1 MTPVE
6 SRAVNP
12 ESEITNRQSENSLNR
27 YRKIILAHWDLINH
41 LCHRRFGAS
50 ALAEEAAL
58 FVINRL
64 EADDWKR
71 VRGFRQKASFSTYLS
86 SITFRLLEDFS
97 RKRFGRVRPP
107 VWVNAMGG
115 IWSLLF
121 QFLCLERLQMTDAVE
136 STAVR
141 RPGENREAIEEAA
154 WTVLERIPHCG
165 HHQGQ
170 EVPLDEASIPEHN
183 DACSVEE
190 KFDLAEKES
199 FLRALLGDIFTPDNE
214 ENLKDDHER
223 ILAHQIHLSP
233 QEVLL
238 LKMCYQDGM
247 QVAEAGRMLGLEKDQ
262 VHGRL
267 RRLLAR
273 LRAAFVKAGV
283 SDELLVL
290 LE

>member
-1 MTPVE
+1 M
-6 SRAVNP
+6 SR
-12 ESEITNRQSENSLNR
+12 
-27 YRKIILAHWDLINH
+27 YKKIILAHWDLINQ
-41 LCHRRFGAS
+41 LAHRRFGGT

-64 EADDWKR
+64 ETDDWKR

-86 SITFRLLEDFS
+86 SITYRLLEDFS

-107 VWVNAMGG
+107 TWINAIGG
-115 IWSLLF
+115 IWALLF

-141 RPGENREAIEEAA
+141 RPDEDRRMIEEAA
-154 WTVLERIPHCG
+154 WSVLERIPNCS

-170 EVPLDEASIPEHN
+170 EVPLDEASLPLQN
-183 DACSVEE
+183 DTRSVEE
-190 KFDLAEKES
+190 QFDLLEKEY
-199 FLRALLGDIFTPDNE
+199 FLQALLGDLFTTDNKK
-214 ENLKDDHER
+214 NLQNDHGR
-223 ILAHQIHLSP
+223 ILARQIHLSP

-247 QVAEAGRMLGLEKDQ
+247 QVAEAGRVLGLEKNQ

-273 LRAAFVKAGV
+273 LQADFIEAGV
-283 SDELLVL
+283 SDELLAL